1 MSMGMVGCAT
11 LIHGSSQEIEVDS
24 TPSEARVEVDGR
36 PVGAT
41 PTTAVLERNRE
52 YTVSLYREGYEPHHV
67 TLRSGRSIW
76 ATVNILNFFVPG
88 LLIDASTG
96 ALHSLDP
103 GTVAPELEP
112 VGASAGGPPNTDE
125 EAGEAL

>member
-1 MSMGMVGCAT
+1 MGMAGCAT

-24 TPSEARVEVDGR
+24 TPSEARVEVEGR
-36 PVGAT
+36 PVGTT
-41 PTTAVLERNRE
+41 PTTAVLKRNRE
-52 YTVSLYREGYEPHHV
+52 YTVSIYRDGYEPHHV

-76 ATVNILNFFVPG
+76 ATVNILNLLVPG

-112 VGASAGGPPNTDE
+112 VGTG
-125 EAGEAL
+125 AGEAPNPEGGTGGSP